1 MKKDQHIIKKVTA
14 YKCDKGTMEI
24 KKTVKKY
31 KLNEQP
37 NDYKYWQTKSYT
49 EQLLALELIRE
60 EYNSWRYNAEQGF
73 QRVYRVIKRT
83 ES

>member
-1 MKKDQHIIKKVTA
+1 
-14 YKCDKGTMEI
+14 MEI

-49 EQLLALELIRE
+49 ERLLALELIRE